1 MNVLSVAVTRW
12 FLNINVKE
20 ERDIWILVSACCH
33 LAAMFLGWTSHKEHV
48 VKQTHHLM
56 VARNQK
62 KEKEGCG
69 KNVLSKEHP
78 PPNSLTSSTEV
89 SFPTFHVPPI
99 CIILWINTY
108 INIHEVKTSWFGSP
122 TYMTAW
128 ETKHSTYEVF
138 GIFQIQTTL
147 CRLEGLIDNLCTCS
161 SKSIEKD
168 TRSSLDMSPPK
179 KIMPLLANSVRSYS
193 NYILQN
199 KANKA

>member
-1 MNVLSVAVTRW
+1 
-12 FLNINVKE
+12 
-20 ERDIWILVSACCH
+20 
-33 LAAMFLGWTSHKEHV
+33 MFLGWTSHKEHV

-147 CRLEGLIDNLCTCS
+147 RRLEGLIDNLCTRS